1 MAVACP
7 LAYPGVCLGA
17 IAPGETMSVTRFSHV
32 TIHCVDLGASLE
44 FYKDVLE
51 MSVSDRPM
59 PKGFPRAAIGSF
71 VDGEWCLHFFEA
83 SAAQR
88 DQFETLPARKTG
100 MLMHVS
106 LRAEG
111 YVATKARLEARG
123 VPVRE
128 FTAGDRHL
136 VQFLDPDGL
145 EIELTFSPAE
155 LPNGP
160 ILWTPA

>member
-1 MAVACP
+1 
-7 LAYPGVCLGA
+7 
-17 IAPGETMSVTRFSHV
+17 MSVTRFSHV
-32 TIHCVDLGASLE
+32 TITCGDLDGSLD
-44 FYKDVLE
+44 FYRDVLE
-51 MSVSDRPM
+51 MSISDRPL
-59 PKGFPRAAIGSF
+59 PKGFPRAAIGCF
-71 VDGEWCLHFFEA
+71 VNGEWCLHFFQATAEQQA
-83 SAAQR
+83 
-88 DQFETLPARKTG
+88 QFETLPGRRTG
-100 MLMHVS
+100 VLMHVS

-111 YVATKARLEARG
+111 YVATKARLAARG

-160 ILWTPA
+160 IPWAP

>member
-1 MAVACP
+1 VS
-7 LAYPGVCLGA
+7 
-17 IAPGETMSVTRFSHV
+17 ITRFSHV
-32 TIHCVDLGASLE
+32 TIYCAELDASLE
-44 FYKDVLE
+44 FYRDVLE
-51 MSVSDRPM
+51 MSIADRRLPE
-59 PKGFPRAAIGSF
+59 GFPRAAIGCF
-71 VDGEWCLHFFEA
+71 ADGAWCLHFFQA
-83 SAAQR
+83 IADQSA
-88 DQFETLPARKTG
+88 QFEALPERRTG

-111 YVATKARLEARG
+111 YVATMDRLAARG
-123 VPVRE
+123 VPIRE

-160 ILWTPA
+160 VPWVAA